1 MMFKELKGKKA
12 APLTDNIPI
21 MKINTKKSTKTLVLE
36 SGEFISNFPF
46 LRKWV
51 LRT

>member
-1 MMFKELKGKKA
+1 MFKELKGKKA
-12 APLTDNIPI
+12 APLTGNVPT
-21 MKINTKKSTKTLVLE
+21 MKINTKKCTKSLVLE

-46 LRKWV
+46 LREWV